1 MDSWR
6 LDLQTMAD
14 VLVVSSRLVIV
25 VAPTLANAMFAMSVI
40 EIVDAIEKK
49 KTPARS
55 TRERAGEPY
64 NPFRD

>member
-1 MDSWR
+1 
-6 LDLQTMAD
+6 
-14 VLVVSSRLVIV
+14 
-25 VAPTLANAMFAMSVI
+25 MFAMSVI